1 MIGFMETT
9 GQCNV
14 QCCEIRIQIQQVIIN
29 TSLTTLA
36 PFITQPTNIYGS
48 GHYTV
53 NGPLN
58 ADIDAH
64 ICKRR
69 KRVPSP
75 CSLLALVH

>member
-1 MIGFMETT
+1 MF
-9 GQCNV
+9 NV
-14 QCCEIRIQIQQVIIN
+14 ARYAFRYSRVIIN

-58 ADIDAH
+58 ADIDAP
-64 ICKRR
+64 ILYLENA
-69 KRVPSP
+69 PASSI
-75 CSLLALVH
+75 SLLKVPTGAFTL